1 MLIDLRDAVRSFLRT
16 PGFTLAATVAL
27 ALGIG
32 ANAAIL
38 SVVESVL
45 LQPLPYAEPERLV
58 TILQQGRNPVA
69 AGTFLDWQRQSRS
82 FSAMG
87 AAEYW
92 TATLAGVEEP
102 EKVYALRM
110 THDVLPML
118 GVAPMLGHVWS
129 ANEDVPGRDREVVI
143 SYGVWASRFGA
154 RPDVLGATMQ
164 LDGER
169 YVVIGVMP
177 KSFAFAPFWAT
188 RAEIWAPLAF
198 GPRVTEHGGGSL
210 RVFARLAPGVS
221 IDRARGEMGDVTR
234 RLEREFP
241 GTNLDIRVTDL
252 TQQVVGNVRT
262 PLWLILGAASCVLLI
277 ACANVAHMLLAR
289 ATARQRDVAVRMAL
303 GATRVRAVRRLL
315 TESVVLAS
323 LGGFAGLLLARV
335 SVRLL
340 VTLEA
345 NSIPR
350 AGTITLDARVI
361 AVTIA
366 MTLATGLLFGLTPA
380 LRASVDEGRRP
391 MDRGGRNRTR
401 HALIASEFALALM
414 LLVGAGLLIRSF
426 VRLEA
431 RDPGYDPRHVLTMVI
446 PVTGTPESPADRR
459 AAFYDAVLERMRALP
474 GVSAAS
480 AVNHI
485 PIGGD
490 DWGWPFHIEGQ
501 PKPRP
506 GESPVASFKVVM
518 PGYFEVMGIRVLA
531 GRDVAPSDR
540 AGAPG
545 VVVVNEYLAKQ
556 FWPQESAIG
565 KRLTLTSDSTGQPI
579 WLTVVGVINNTIHD
593 QWAAPPE
600 DEIFVP
606 FAQQPD
612 YLGNPKSQFAY
623 MSFVVRVVAGAG
635 EMIPSIR
642 ATIRSLDP
650 TVAVA
655 EVQTMTRLVESATA
669 RQRFYLLLLG
679 AFAAIALVLAAVG
692 IYGVMS
698 YAVSSRTHEIG
709 LRMALGAQPNQLLTR
724 VIGDGM
730 IAVAIGAAAGM
741 LGALALS
748 QVIATMLYGVRP
760 TDVPTFASVA
770 IGLGLVALAG
780 CYIPARRAATVDPLV
795 ALRTD

>member
-1 MLIDLRDAVRSFLRT
+1 
-16 PGFTLAATVAL
+16 
-27 ALGIG
+27 
-32 ANAAIL
+32 
-38 SVVESVL
+38 
-45 LQPLPYAEPERLV
+45 
-58 TILQQGRNPVA
+58 
-69 AGTFLDWQRQSRS
+69 
-82 FSAMG
+82 
-87 AAEYW
+87 
-92 TATLAGVEEP
+92 
-102 EKVYALRM
+102 
-110 THDVLPML
+110 
-118 GVAPMLGHVWS
+118 
-129 ANEDVPGRDREVVI
+129 
-143 SYGVWASRFGA
+143 VWARRFGA

-198 GPRVTEHGGGSL
+198 GPRAAEHGGGSL

-221 IDRARGEMGDVTR
+221 IDRARDEMVGVTR
-234 RLEREFP
+234 QLERAFP
-241 GTNLDIRVTDL
+241 GTNRDIRVTDL

-262 PLWLILGAASCVLLI
+262 PLLLILGAASCVLLI

-303 GATRVRAVRRLL
+303 GATRARAVRRLL
-315 TESVVLAS
+315 TESAVLAS
-323 LGGFAGLLLARV
+323 FGGIAGLLLARL

-340 VTLEA
+340 VTFEA
-345 NSIPR
+345 SSIPR
-350 AGTITLDARVI
+350 ASTITIDARVI

-426 VRLEA
+426 IRLEE
-431 RDPGYDPRHVLTMVI
+431 RDPGYDPRNVLTMVI

-459 AAFYDAVLERMRALP
+459 AAFYDAVLERMRTLP
-474 GVSAAS
+474 GVSVAS

-490 DWGWPFHIEGQ
+490 GWGWPFHIEGQ

-506 GESPVASFKVVM
+506 GESPVASYKVVM
-518 PGYFEVMGIRVLA
+518 PRYFDVMSIRLLA
-531 GRDVAPSDR
+531 GRDVTPSDR
-540 AGAPG
+540 LGAPG

-556 FWPQESAIG
+556 YWPHEGAIG

-579 WLTVVGVINNTIHD
+579 WLTVVGIVHNTIHD
-593 QWAAPPE
+593 QWAEPPE
-600 DEIFVP
+600 EEVFVP

-612 YLGNPKSQFAY
+612 YLGNPSSHFAY
-623 MSFVVRVVAGAG
+623 MSFVVRVAPGVGNL
-635 EMIPSIR
+635 IPSIR
-642 ATIRSLDP
+642 ATVRSLDP

-655 EVQTMTRLVESATA
+655 EVQTMTRVVESATA
-669 RQRFYLLLLG
+669 RQRFYLVLLG
-679 AFAAIALVLAAVG
+679 AFAAIALVLATVG

-709 LRMALGAQPNQLLTR
+709 LRMALGARPNQLLSR

-730 IAVAIGAAAGM
+730 TAVAIGGAAGI

-748 QVIATMLYGVRP
+748 QLIATMLYGVQP
-760 TDVPTFASVA
+760 TDLLTFASVA
-770 IGLGLVALAG
+770 IGLGLVALVG
-780 CYIPARRAATVDPLV
+780 CYVPARRAATIDPLV
-795 ALRTD
+795 ALHAD